1 MGGVYDRMA
10 PGPFHDYFPLVG
22 PVDFLPKQSIDKI
35 VSLEQSILLIYL
47 AACMLIGVIVSKRVF
62 SSADEYWVGGR
73 GIGVSVNSLAI
84 MATLASGGSIV
95 GVMGLGYSKGIPF
108 ALALFS
114 GAVVGFPLASVLVA
128 NPLRNFGKYT
138 ITDFLSFR
146 YPHPAIQIGVPLI
159 ILSSFT
165 VYIVAQLKA
174 AGITSE
180 ALLGLPYHQ
189 SVILFTIVFIVYVS
203 FGGMVAVTWTDM
215 FQGGLMVIV
224 VVGTGFYLLTTHE
237 HLNNPLITATTQAPE
252 LGLMK
257 ETPLSSMIGSFVIW
271 AAAISVVPHIV
282 MRVYSAKNSQAA
294 KLSLNIAVIIYSILI
309 LSSLLIIVP
318 VGKILFPV
326 LDDADM
332 VFLKI
337 IESSFSPVM
346 RGCAVAAIMAAVM
359 STTDALLLACSSA
372 VAHDLLGYVSPG
384 LDNALKNRI
393 RIYCTWLIGLTA
405 MVFAFDPP
413 PLITLFYSAS
423 IGVLCAGLFIPTIAG
438 IWWKKTN
445 TMGGVSALLVGVT
458 TYLIVQFNPDAP
470 PLSAILFA
478 LPASLLGLLIGNRFG
493 SNVTDDIIETVSKLH
508 V

>member
-1 MGGVYDRMA
+1 
-10 PGPFHDYFPLVG
+10 
-22 PVDFLPKQSIDKI
+22 
-35 VSLEQSILLIYL
+35 
-47 AACMLIGVIVSKRVF
+47 
-62 SSADEYWVGGR
+62 
-73 GIGVSVNSLAI
+73 
-84 MATLASGGSIV
+84 
-95 GVMGLGYSKGIPF
+95 
-108 ALALFS
+108 
-114 GAVVGFPLASVLVA
+114 
-128 NPLRNFGKYT
+128 
-138 ITDFLSFR
+138 
-146 YPHPAIQIGVPLI
+146 
-159 ILSSFT
+159 LSSFT

-237 HLNNPLITATTQAPE
+237 YLNNPLITATTQAPE

-337 IESSFSPVM
+337 IESRF
-346 RGCAVAAIMAAVM
+346 
-359 STTDALLLACSSA
+359 
-372 VAHDLLGYVSPG
+372 
-384 LDNALKNRI
+384 
-393 RIYCTWLIGLTA
+393 
-405 MVFAFDPP
+405 
-413 PLITLFYSAS
+413 
-423 IGVLCAGLFIPTIAG
+423 
-438 IWWKKTN
+438 
-445 TMGGVSALLVGVT
+445 
-458 TYLIVQFNPDAP
+458 
-470 PLSAILFA
+470 
-478 LPASLLGLLIGNRFG
+478 SLL
-493 SNVTDDIIETVSKLH
+493 
-508 V
+508 

>member
-10 PGPFHDYFPLVG
+10 PGLFHDYFTLVG

-62 SSADEYWVGGR
+62 SSTDEYWVGGR

-237 HLNNPLITATTQAPE
+237 HLNNPLITATTRAPE

-257 ETPLSSMIGSFVIW
+257 EAPLSSMIGSFVIW
-271 AAAISVVPHIV
+271 AAAISVMPHIV

-309 LSSLLIIVP
+309 ISSLLIIVP

-372 VAHDLLGYVSPG
+372 VSHDLLGYVSPD

-393 RIYCTWLIGLTA
+393 RIYCTWLIGLVA

-493 SNVTDDIIETVSKLH
+493 INVTDDIIEKVSKLH